1 MSREKLMGV
10 LRAPHMSEKSTALA
24 ERQKEF
30 VFKVATDA
38 GKADIKAAVELM
50 FNVKVDVVRVMNVK
64 GKKKGRAGGC
74 RPDWKKAYVAL
85 QAGHDIDF
93 MRTE

>member
-1 MSREKLMGV
+1 MSRESLMNV
-10 LRAPHMSEKSTALA
+10 LRSPHMSEKSTALA
-24 ERQKEF
+24 EGQKTF
-30 VFKVATDA
+30 VFKVAADSC
-38 GKADIKAAVELM
+38 KATIKDAVELM
-50 FNVKVDVVRVMNVK
+50 FNVKVDAVRVMNVK
-64 GKKKGRAGGC
+64 GKTKGRAGGR

>member
-1 MSREKLMGV
+1 MSRETLMNV

-24 ERQKEF
+24 EGRKTF
-30 VFKVATDA
+30 VFKVAVDSN
-38 GKADIKAAVELM
+38 KASIKDAVELM
-50 FNVKVDVVRVMNVK
+50 FSVKVDAVRVLNVK
-64 GKKKGRAGGC
+64 GKTKGRSGGR